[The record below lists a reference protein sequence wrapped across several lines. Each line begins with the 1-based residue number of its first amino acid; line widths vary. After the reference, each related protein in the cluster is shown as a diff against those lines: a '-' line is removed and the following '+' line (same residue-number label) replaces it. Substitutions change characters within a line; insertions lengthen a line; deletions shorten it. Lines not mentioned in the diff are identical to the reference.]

1 MCKLK
6 ESAYTKSTANILAW
20 NHVYP
25 KLNNSQDAID
35 WRHHHVLVI
44 NEEELS
50 NGGTP

>member
-25 KLNNSQDAID
+25 KLNNSQDAI
-35 WRHHHVLVI
+35 RL
-44 NEEELS
+44 ETS
-50 NGGTP
+50 SCFGYK